1 MSLHLSFRKL
11 EVTDALKQLIEKKTA
26 KFEKVIT
33 YPMEIHVTVSL
44 EKTLHVCEIVCH
56 AEHKDIVGI
65 AKTDDLYE
73 SIDQAVIKIEK
84 QIKKSRDRKKGHQ
97 AAHRLVRAPEKEVK
111 KDVGANFP
119 HEGKRVRAGSG
130 GR

>member
-11 EVTDALKQLIEKKTA
+11 EVTDALKKLIEKKTA
-26 KFEKVIT
+26 KFEKIIT

-44 EKTLHVCEIVCH
+44 EKTMHVCEIVCH

-65 AKTDDLYE
+65 AKTGDLYE
-73 SIDQAVIKIEK
+73 SIDQAVAKVEK
-84 QIKKSRDRKKGHQ
+84 QMKKEREKKKGHQ
-97 AAHRLVRAPEKEVK
+97 AAHRVLRAPEKAAV

-119 HEGKRVRAGSG
+119 HEGKRVRAGSN
-130 GR
+130 R